1 MAQRCVHTVV
11 AVIAVVVIIILN
23 VKKISV
29 KNGALGTIVDQK

>member
-1 MAQRCVHTVV
+1 MVQRFVHTVV

-29 KNGALGTIVDQK
+29 KNGALDQK